1 MSLNKRQKTE
11 ESEWLAEGK
20 KWVAWDPNDETR
32 AEISQLV
39 EEKDWQALK
48 GKLSEPMEFG
58 TSGLRAPM
66 GSGVSCIN
74 ELTIMQAAQGLCEYM
89 TSHFGESVKERGIAI
104 GYDHRRQGSLNSE
117 KFALITAC
125 VMESKGIKSYL
136 FNGVVATMLVPF
148 CVKSRKCA
156 AGVMVTASH
165 NPKID
170 NGYKVYWENGSQ
182 IIPPHDIKI
191 AASIKNSLE
200 PWAQYDTST
209 IRKSSLVKDLTEELT
224 TEYLGA
230 MKKQFCRHFEANQ
243 KSELKIV
250 YTPMHGVGHAF
261 AEKAFELFGLPAYV
275 PVAKQLHPDPDFPTV
290 AFPNP
295 EEGKGALALAMAAAD
310 ESGASL
316 IFAND
321 PDADRFAACERLP
334 AGGWRMFTGNE
345 LGVMFGHWQY
355 IKHVESCKAKGV
367 AVDTSKLAVV
377 ASTVSSKML
386 RAVAHKEGF
395 RFDEVLTG
403 FKWIG
408 NQCAQL
414 QSEGY
419 ETLFSYEESIG
430 FCAGD
435 LVNDK
440 DGISAAS
447 IFGEMANHFHE
458 HGSNAE
464 GPTTTVAGTAS
475 STVHEHMEKLYER
488 YGRFVQRNSY
498 FKCYKPEV
506 TAKMFERLRNAGN
519 YWHKCGDFKISEVRD
534 LCDGYDSSQPGGV
547 PILPVSKAAHMLT
560 YTFANGC
567 VATLRTSGT
576 EPKIKYY
583 IEMVAQPGQSAA
595 AAQAEVD
602 AIARSII
609 EEMLQPDANELE
621 RPPEDWMAESGSA

>member
-1 MSLNKRQKTE
+1 MSQE
-11 ESEWLAEGK
+11 DESKWLAEGK
-20 KWVAWDPNDETR
+20 KWVAWDPNEETR
-32 AEISQLV
+32 TEVSKLV
-39 EEKDWQALK
+39 EEKDWQKLK
-48 GKLSEPMEFG
+48 GMLSEPMEFG

-66 GSGVSCIN
+66 GAGVSCIN
-74 ELTIMQAAQGLCEYM
+74 ELTIMQTAQGLCDYM
-89 TSHFGESVKERGIAI
+89 LLHFGESVKERGIAI
-104 GYDHRRQGSLNSE
+104 GYDHRRKGTLNSE
-117 KFALITAC
+117 KFALITAS
-125 VMESKGIKSYL
+125 VMASKGIKSYL

-148 CVKSRKCA
+148 CVKRRNCA

-165 NPKID
+165 NPKVD

-182 IIPPHDIKI
+182 IIPPHDFEI
-191 AASIKNSLE
+191 AASIKKSLQ
-200 PWAQYDTST
+200 PWGECDTSS
-209 IRKSSLVKDLTEELT
+209 IRQSDLVVDATEEIT
-224 TEYLGA
+224 AEYLGA
-230 MKKQFCRHFEANQ
+230 MKTSFCRHFEANQ
-243 KSELKIV
+243 KSPLKIV

-261 AEKAFELFGLPAYV
+261 AKKAFELFGLPAYI
-275 PVAKQLHPDPDFPTV
+275 PVEKQLHPDPDFPTV

-310 ESGASL
+310 EAGASL

-334 AGGWRMFTGNE
+334 AGDMTNDGWRMFTGNE
-345 LGVMFGHWQY
+345 IGVMFGHWQW

-408 NQCAQL
+408 NQCAKL

-447 IFGEMANHFHE
+447 IFAEMATHLHA
-458 HGSNAE
+458 HGSTAD
-464 GPTTTVAGTAS
+464 GPTTTAAGSAS
-475 STVHEHMEKLYER
+475 CTINEHMEKLYTR

-498 FKCYKPEV
+498 FKCYDPAV

-519 YWHKCGDFKISEVRD
+519 YWHKCGAFKIAEVRD
-534 LCDGYDSSQPGGV
+534 LCDGYDSSQPDGQ
-547 PILPVSKAAHMLT
+547 PTLPVSKAAHMLT

-583 IEMVAQPGQSAA
+583 IEMVAQAGQSSAA
-595 AAQAEVD
+595 AQGEVN
-602 AIARSII
+602 AVARAII
-609 EEMLQPDANELE
+609 EEMLQPEANDLE
-621 RPPEDWMAESGSA
+621 RPPDDWMVEA